1 MLHAGLDEKRG
12 SMKPLVLH
20 LQDAT
25 QYERIDQVVSFVG
38 QDDSGLFGILAD
50 HARMMTVLSF
60 GLARY
65 RTMDD
70 RWHFLAVP
78 RALLYC
84 VDNNLYLSTRRYIRG
99 DEYARI
105 SQALEAQLVAEE
117 SELRSIK
124 ESVHRLE
131 DEMFKRLW
139 RMGRG
144 EYAAS

>member
-1 MLHAGLDEKRG
+1 VLHARVDERCAG
-12 SMKPLVLH
+12 MKSFVLH

-25 QYERIDQVVSFVG
+25 HYEQIDQVTSFVG

-50 HARMMTVLSF
+50 HARMMTVLAF

-65 RTMDD
+65 RTTDD

-78 RALLYC
+78 RGLLYC
-84 VDNNLYLSTRRYIRG
+84 VDNNLYLSARRYIRD

-105 SQALEAQLVAEE
+105 SQALEEQLVTEE
-117 SELRSIK
+117 TALRTIK
-124 ESVHRLE
+124 DSLQKLE
-131 DEMFKRLW
+131 EEMFKRLW